1 MDAATENNVMHTRLD
16 QFNPFDPEV
25 IETPWDFFAA
35 LRLESP
41 VYELPNGAYH
51 LISRY
56 EDVVMA
62 AQDTETF
69 SSSLVA
75 FLIRDESGE
84 TQLLDVGDMA
94 PESMRNALAVAD
106 PPIHTKHR
114 MISGRT
120 FSVAGVAKIEVEIR
134 SLVNDLI
141 DRFMARGAC
150 DWVKEMAVPLP
161 MTMIVHLLGFPL
173 TDLAQL
179 KQWSDHSIA
188 LLSGLNTGEEMMAHG
203 LEVAKAMEYVSS
215 RVDAAMANPG
225 GNVVGDLARQAAA
238 SGGGAITR
246 DEIVGI
252 VMQLLTAG
260 NETTTSLLGSAM
272 MLMLKTPGL
281 QQQLREEPAKIV
293 PFLEESLRLETPL
306 FGHFRVVKKDTTVAG
321 QALPKG
327 SRVMLAWGAA
337 NRDERQFDEADTFR
351 LDRQNPRAHLAFGYG
366 IHHCLGNALAR
377 MEARIAFAEIL
388 RRTRWIE
395 LSADNDFRH
404 VPSLTVRSLKKLML
418 TFAAN

>member
-1 MDAATENNVMHTRLD
+1 
-16 QFNPFDPEV
+16 
-25 IETPWDFFAA
+25 
-35 LRLESP
+35 
-41 VYELPNGAYH
+41 
-51 LISRY
+51 
-56 EDVVMA
+56 
-62 AQDTETF
+62 
-69 SSSLVA
+69 
-75 FLIRDESGE
+75 
-84 TQLLDVGDMA
+84 
-94 PESMRNALAVAD
+94 
-106 PPIHTKHR
+106 